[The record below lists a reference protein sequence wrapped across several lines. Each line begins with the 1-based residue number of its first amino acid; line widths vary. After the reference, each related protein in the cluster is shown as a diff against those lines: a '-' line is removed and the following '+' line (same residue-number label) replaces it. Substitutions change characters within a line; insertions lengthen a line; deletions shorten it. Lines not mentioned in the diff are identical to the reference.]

1 MLLKPSWLAG
11 LFVFPLDE
19 GTTVVGFEAV
29 ICQRAVTVQIK
40 DKAKIDDM
48 YSDSISF
55 PDGGA
60 PDGGGERV
68 WSLLGEHGEPGGR
81 GGGREW
87 VSVMCCGVKETRVH
101 VASTKIV
108 MQRAVVWVPWE
119 EGWCGFGKPREQHFV
134 WLWHPNMA
142 VSLCRKDCDG

>member
-1 MLLKPSWLAG
+1 VLLKPSWLAG

-40 DKAKIDDM
+40 DKAKIDDV

-68 WSLLGEHGEPGGR
+68 WSLLGNTGSQGEGEVVESGCL
-81 GGGREW
+81 
-87 VSVMCCGVKETRVH
+87 SCA
-101 VASTKIV
+101 VASRRLV
-108 MQRAVVWVPWE
+108 SM
-119 EGWCGFGKPREQHFV
+119 
-134 WLWHPNMA
+134 WHPP
-142 VSLCRKDCDG
+142 KW